1 MYVFGPMCIVPMPRT
16 NGRLRQFTGNLTLDF
31 FLLKKIDKEVEEAPW
46 DYLPRALGFLV
57 F

>member
-31 FLLKKIDKEVEEAPW
+31 FLLTKIDKEVEEAPW